1 MKKCIVRAL
10 LAALLLGLL
19 AGAQAE
25 PTALDAFYALMA
37 GEDGQAQAASGD
49 DCLDRVMAG
58 EFAAQPG
65 DDAARAA
72 LAAQLEPLAAVTS
85 RDIAAYAAEHGL
97 PVAQVR
103 NAWYRALAGALE
115 AELAVNPAAGEEH
128 RNALAILALFIEPDA
143 DGSAAADRQAIRGQM
158 TPEYGQRI
166 AEQSS
171 LPVQFVDFVIM
182 SEDWDDDDWEN
193 DDDWQEAFDW
203 DDEFDDIVVG
213 SRDGGGSTRIADL
226 QSQLINLGYLKG
238 KADGVFGPRTQ
249 AALLEFQ
256 LANGLKGTG
265 AYSAK
270 SLRALESDGAVARWD
285 YGEDFWD
292 SDDTPDT
299 PDTPDKADTPDTP
312 DKVNT
317 PDTPDKVNTPDT
329 PDKVNTPDTPDKV
342 NTPDTPDKVNTPDTP
357 DKVNTPDTPDKKDSP
372 DSPDTPD

>member
-1 MKKCIVRAL
+1 MRRFLTLVL
-10 LAALLLGLL
+10 LATVVMLGW
-19 AGAQAE
+19 AE
-25 PTALDAFYALMA
+25 AEQDALDAFHALLEAPEEAESQTAVELLDALMA
-37 GEDGQAQAASGD
+37 GRFDTSDEGA
-49 DCLDRVMAG
+49 V
-58 EFAAQPG
+58 
-65 DDAARAA
+65 AA
-72 LAAQLEPLAAVTS
+72 LAGITG
-85 RDIAAYAAEHGL
+85 RDIAAYASDRAL
-97 PVAQVR
+97 PAGQVR
-103 NAWYRALAGALE
+103 NAWYKALADALE
-115 AELAVNPAAGEEH
+115 KRAAVDHEAGAQYKNAMTILSLFLKLDDAAQ
-128 RNALAILALFIEPDA
+128 A
-143 DGSAAADRQAIRGQM
+143 DQREAIRNRM
-158 TPEYGQRI
+158 NPEAVQRI
-166 AEQSS
+166 AVQTG
-171 LPVQFVDFVIM
+171 LPESFVEFIIM
-182 SEDWDDDDWEN
+182 NPNWKDDSWEN
-193 DDDWQEAFDW
+193 DEQWRQLCDWVDAFS
-203 DDEFDDIVVG
+203 EITVG
-213 SRDGGGSTRIADL
+213 SRDSDGSTRIADL
-226 QSQLINLGYLKG
+226 QALLISLGYLKG

-357 DKVNTPDTPDKKDSP
+357 DKKYSP